1 MMPSSLV
8 DFAVQTLVPLLVAVC
23 LGGIVGWERESWR
36 KPAGL
41 RTHMMVALGAAAF
54 TRLALRA
61 VMAVEYSGVTGGDPS
76 RIIEGVATGI
86 GFLGA
91 GSIIHSRGEV
101 QGITTA
107 AGVWVVGAVGACCGA
122 GYYAIAVVAVLLS
135 VIVLAVLPKMDLN
148 VTEEKRDDADK
159 QPSGGR

>member
-1 MMPSSLV
+1 MMPSLV
-8 DFAVQTLVPLLVAVC
+8 DLAFQTLIPLVVAVC
-23 LGGIVGWERESWR
+23 LGGIVGWEREAWR

-54 TRLALRA
+54 TRLALQA
-61 VMAVEYSGVTGGDPS
+61 VLDGESSGVTGGDPS

-101 QGITTA
+101 RGITTA
-107 AGVWVVGAVGACCGA
+107 AGIWVVGAVGACCGA
-122 GYYAIAVVAVLLS
+122 GYYAMAAVAVLLS
-135 VIVLAVLPKMDLN
+135 VLILALLPKVDLN
-148 VTEEKRDDADK
+148 IPQEEEDH
-159 QPSGGR
+159 SS